1 MTPLFA
7 ILIATM
13 PERKSLLY
21 RLLTELYKQP
31 FEHDHLIIINN
42 TKGEKQK
49 GPTTGTKRNQL
60 MDAAIREG
68 ATHIAYFDDDDL
80 PGPTYLQRNL
90 EATNGDYDTAEL
102 WGQYY
107 EHGKQLNPFHH
118 SIKYD
123 KWWQDD
129 KFYYRC
135 NNHLNCM
142 KLEKVK
148 DFKFLDRTFGED
160 GNWAMDIQK
169 AGVLKTEY
177 PVKEIIYYYFHG
189 KRNYA
194 LEPLMAQRRDV
205 KI

>member
-13 PERKSLLY
+13 PERKNLLQ
-21 RLLTELYKQP
+21 RLLNALDQLP
-31 FEHDHLIIINN
+31 FEHEYLIIINN
-42 TKGEKQK
+42 TKGERHG
-49 GPTTGTKRNQL
+49 GPTTGAKRNECI
-60 MDAAIREG
+60 DVAIREG
-68 ATHIAYFDDDDL
+68 ATHGAFFDDDDL

-90 EATNGDYDTAEL
+90 ECTNGDFDTIEL

-123 KWWQDD
+123 KWFQDD
-129 KFYYRC
+129 KYYYRC
-135 NNHLNCM
+135 NNHLNNM

-148 DFKFLDRTFGED
+148 HIRFLDRTFGED

-177 PVKEIIYYYFHG
+177 PVKEITYYYFHG
-189 KRNYA
+189 RRNYA
-194 LEPLMAQRRDV
+194 LEPMMAQRRGI
-205 KI
+205 KL

>member
-1 MTPLFA
+1 M
-7 ILIATM
+7 IATL
-13 PERKSLLY
+13 PERKELLQ
-21 RLLTELYKQP
+21 RLIDALYKLT
-31 FEHDHLIIINN
+31 FDHEHLVIIYE
-42 TKGEKQK
+42 TKSEKNG
-49 GPTTGTKRNQL
+49 GPTTGSKRNTL
-60 MDAAIREG
+60 IEVAIREG
-68 ATHIAYFDDDDL
+68 ATHGAFFDDDDL

-107 EHGKQLNPFHH
+107 EHNKQMNPFHH

-123 KWWQDD
+123 KWWQDN
-129 KFYYRC
+129 KYYYRC

-169 AGVLKTEY
+169 AGILKTEY
-177 PVKEIIYYYFHG
+177 PVKEITYHYFHG
-189 KRNYA
+189 NRNHRIEHLLAQKRGIA
-194 LEPLMAQRRDV
+194 L
-205 KI
+205 

>member
-1 MTPLFA
+1 MTSLFA
-7 ILIATM
+7 ILIATR
-13 PERKSLLY
+13 PETLHLLK
-21 RLLTELYKQP
+21 RLLIEIYSQP
-31 FEHDHLIIINN
+31 FEYEYLIIINN
-42 TKGEKQK
+42 TKSENHG
-49 GPTTGTKRNQL
+49 GPTTGAKRNDL

-68 ATHIAYFDDDDL
+68 ATHIAFFDDDDL
-80 PGPTYLQRNL
+80 CGPTYLQRNL

-118 SIKYD
+118 SIIYD

-148 DFKFLDRTFGED
+148 DFRFLDRTFGED

-177 PVKEIIYYYFHG
+177 PVKEITYYYFHG
-189 KRNYA
+189 KRDYRQ
-194 LEPLMAQRRDV
+194 EPLMALKRGT

>member
-1 MTPLFA
+1 MIPLFA

-13 PERKSLLY
+13 PERKNLLH
-21 RLLTELYKQP
+21 RLLNALDSLP
-31 FEHDHLIIINN
+31 FDDEYLIIINN
-42 TKGEKQK
+42 TKSEKHG
-49 GPTTGTKRNQL
+49 GPTTGRKRNDL
-60 MDAAIREG
+60 VDAAIKAG
-68 ATHIAYFDDDDL
+68 ATHIGFFDDDDL
-80 PGPTYLQRNL
+80 PAQNYLVRNL
-90 EATNGDYDTAEL
+90 EATKGDYDTAEL

-107 EHGKQLNPFHH
+107 EHGKLMNPFHH

-177 PVKEIIYYYFHG
+177 PVKEIIYHYFHG

-194 LEPLMAQRRDV
+194 IEPSMAQRRGN
-205 KI
+205 KL